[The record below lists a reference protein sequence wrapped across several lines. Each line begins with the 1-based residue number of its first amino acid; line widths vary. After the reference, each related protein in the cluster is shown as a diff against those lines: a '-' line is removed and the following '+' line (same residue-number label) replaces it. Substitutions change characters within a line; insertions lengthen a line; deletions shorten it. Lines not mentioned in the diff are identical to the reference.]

1 MRDVVQWE
9 TPWVGLGA
17 CVWCWAKPG
26 LASQK
31 PASVGLSSLPGYKI
45 CSFSPRFA
53 GDLHRFEHRGR
64 AGNHRLPLSL
74 LGLNPRVLLLPLERE
89 AAGKDHFTG

>member
-45 CSFSPRFA
+45 SAPF
-53 GDLHRFEHRGR
+53 LHALVGICIVSNIGR
-64 AGNHRLPLSL
+64 EGTVGSH
-74 LGLNPRVLLLPLERE
+74 
-89 AAGKDHFTG
+89 